1 MTRVLIIEKRM
12 THYRV
17 PLYER
22 LRVLLANR
30 GIELLVGYGP
40 AHASEVSRNDAGAL
54 TWATDVPTRYLL
66 GGRICLQS
74 FGAAARTCDLLVVTQ
89 ENKLVSNLPHQF
101 LPTRYKVALWGH
113 GGNLQGN
120 PHGLAERWKRMV
132 SRRAD
137 WWFAYTDH
145 TLPLLAQAGF
155 DPRKVTVLGNAI
167 DTEALQGLCAQS
179 EAEGVDALRARLGI
193 PLQAFTGLF
202 LGTFNA
208 EKRVDFL
215 LEAAVEIRR
224 RLPQFELILAG
235 SGPEQAAVDQFCRA
249 HAWCHPVGQ
258 ARGRLK
264 SDVLIA
270 SDVIL
275 NPGMVGLGILDG
287 FAAGRPMLTMR
298 SPRHSPEIAYLR
310 AGVNGEM
317 TEPEMSAYVDAVCR
331 LHEDSARRAR
341 MASAAKVS
349 AQTYSIQAM
358 AERFATGI
366 QLALQSGTGSRA

>member
-22 LRVLLANR
+22 LRALLAER
-30 GIELLVGYGP
+30 DIELLVGYGP

-54 TWATDVPTRYLL
+54 AWATDVPTRYLL

-74 FGAAARTCDLLVVTQ
+74 FGAAARSCDLLVVTQ
-89 ENKLVSNLPHQF
+89 ENKLVSNLLHQF

-113 GGNLQGN
+113 GANLQGDSRS
-120 PHGLAERWKRMV
+120 LAERWKRIV
-132 SRRAD
+132 SRQAD

-145 TLPLLAQAGF
+145 TVPLLEQTGF
-155 DPRKVTVLGNAI
+155 DTRKVTVLGNAI
-167 DTEALQGLCAQS
+167 DTETLQGLCAQS
-179 EAEGVDALRARLGI
+179 EAEGVEALRTRLGI
-193 PLQAFTGLF
+193 SRQAFTGLF

-235 SGPEQAAVDQFCRA
+235 SGPEQAEVDRFCTA
-249 HAWCHPVGQ
+249 HAWCHSVGQ

-264 SDVLIA
+264 SDVLVA

-310 AGVNGEM
+310 PGVNGEM
-317 TEPEMSAYVDAVCR
+317 TDPDISAYVDAVCR
-331 LHEDSARRAR
+331 LHEDGAQRAQMGRAARD
-341 MASAAKVS
+341 S

-366 QLALQSGTGSRA
+366 QLALQTSTGPHA